1 MCIFGFLETGEGYF
15 LTPKN
20 EICSQNMGIAV
31 DNANSCK
38 KALNEIKREIPLAQ
52 FDDKPI
58 EARYWPKGCYLNLAN
73 GLVYFNKH
81 SKGSRQ
87 WLARQICKP
96 KGNK

>member
-15 LTPKN
+15 LLPEN
-20 EICSQNMGIAV
+20 ELCSQNMGIAV

-52 FDDKPI
+52 FNDKPI

-81 SKGSRQ
+81 LTGSREY
-87 WLARQICKP
+87 LARQICKP